1 MSIAC
6 WNTRGLN
13 DINKAKEVHKA
24 ISENNLCIVA
34 LLETKVRQD
43 NFSFFSQIACP
54 SWEYL
59 NNYDSHFSGRI
70 CLAWDP
76 KRARILKLFES
87 EQILHVKAHG
97 CFYTWTNNGDYVR
110 KWSKIDRCLVNSCWN
125 SQFHN
130 SSVTFLTQGVSDH
143 SLFVVSWHDNYQ
155 YHPPFRFCNFWC
167 LHPDFKDTLLEAWES
182 SFIGNP
188 LFILTQKLKVLKPQ
202 LKNWAR
208 SQCSNIKSRVLEAR
222 KFLFEVQT
230 KMHLS
235 PLDVSLYYQEKQARL
250 LYTSL
255 VSMEEVDLKQRSHC
269 NYMQYGDR
277 CNAFFHK
284 SIQEK
289 KGRNSIWSVED
300 NSGIKST
307 TADVADSFIKYYSEI
322 LGVDYHINADM
333 DFFNNIVVKMLFNE
347 RNTRIFSEKY
357 RPLTGHGENTRR
369 YEAIHTKGCK
379 GYTDS
384 TSVRVLLQ
392 NLGIDANYHAKEPI
406 YRQWRKRSE
415 PC

>member
-1 MSIAC
+1 MDFSNC
-6 WNTRGLN
+6 LNSCGLS
-13 DINKAKEVHKA
+13 D
-24 ISENNLCIVA
+24 L
-34 LLETKVRQD
+34 
-43 NFSFFSQIACP
+43 
-54 SWEYL
+54 
-59 NNYDSHFSGRI
+59 
-70 CLAWDP
+70 
-76 KRARILKLFES
+76 
-87 EQILHVKAHG
+87 KAHG
-97 CFYTWTNNGDYVR
+97 CFYTWTNNSDYVR

-269 NYMQYGDR
+269 DYMQYGDR

-307 TADVADSFIKYYSEI
+307 TADVADSFIKLAEIVLWKVISEE
-322 LGVDYHINADM
+322 HISIAQVSA
-333 DFFNNIVVKMLFNE
+333 ISQE
-347 RNTRIFSEKY
+347 RNTRIFQKKY
-357 RPLTGHGENTRR
+357 RPPQLVMVRILEDMKLYIQRVVKD
-369 YEAIHTKGCK
+369 IP
-379 GYTDS
+379 DS

-406 YRQWRKRSE
+406 YCQWRKPDPGHVKLNTDGSLTPSDQGFGGIARKEDGTMHFAYMGSNPKRSILQQS
-415 PC
+415 